1 MSTTK
6 KSRQQLQLL
15 RDEALEAY
23 LNRKDFQ
30 FDLNA
35 DALYRQYKD
44 RYVEQGKKAMQDTIG
59 RAAAL
64 TGGYGSS
71 YAQNVGQKAYQ
82 ESLQQL
88 GDVVPAL
95 YKLAY
100 DRYQDKGDTLYK
112 TYQSWAQL
120 EQETADR
127 EYRDR
132 EYELAQKEYELAERK
147 RQDENTRFRLGLDLK
162 TINDQ
167 QNNQETG
174 APQGDY
180 YAWLAYHQGHG
191 PLPRSNTT
199 TEIAYDNGNVSEG
212 NVKTMQRV
220 LGLQETGKWTDDDRT
235 GAGGLTADKAWEYY
249 QKGQLQ
255 NYKSVGLGLPIGNI
269 KTMERVLGLEE
280 DGYWSE
286 EDQKAAGGLTAF
298 AAWKGYQQGKLQGKS
313 KTGMS
318 ADAWVEHQSQQSQS
332 SGTSNRKESTQ
343 AVQNFI
349 SGMVTEDQAAERGV
363 NSTEWKMMAVDRLNR
378 VDMTMDEFEQLEKY
392 YGLDI
397 PGGKSN
403 TTVDPSAQKLSY
415 TEYREKTAAKKVA
428 DLNTAVQR
436 YFRDY
441 QAFVDSAVYDLQNVD
456 YHNAES
462 MRDIR
467 VQTAKELRKRAN
479 TLASALGM
487 NADIISGNQS
497 ELLKLITSTKIGVDS
512 IMDAL
517 DGQVKHYSQ
526 WATEEEYKYQNMSP
540 DEIAA
545 EQKARATAKEDFGIV
560 FELSRTN
567 MPYDWS
573 DASYW
578 GYTKEEFDEVESKRK
593 YIEEKY
599 GVDLHADIYENVNIY
614 NDLLDKLASLDT
626 DIAYTTADGQ
636 NVTLQMLYDWKFA
649 EEDLANRLATY
660 SQNADWDALSKG
672 MDVSSDPDR
681 QSDYSIVFELS
692 RTNVA
697 YDKETALANGTSEA
711 EWNDIEQ
718 KRQYIGRKY
727 GVDLYADIYDNV
739 YIFNEIL
746 GLLDGKSWE
755 SGELSTQLTEDANGD
770 RTFKNMRHLTE
781 DEKAVLNYIFYTEG
795 RDAALRWHNSR
806 MSIYQDRA
814 NGVLTKEMYEW
825 GKDSWS
831 GLWGL
836 GTFISP
842 QSLASVALKVGSS
855 IEQIDDWIFGD
866 NNNTLARA
874 SSAIRSGVADTTEWM
889 IGNWDAFDFVY
900 NTAMNGADFVVAS
913 KLPWKMGSAVK
924 VLSTAAQ
931 AANDALDRGMSQ
943 KQVFWNGLM
952 AGVFEG
958 IFEIWSVGDL
968 RALKKVASTHTKDIA
983 MNLAKSMLGKVSDAT
998 LKEVA
1003 NIAYDTI
1010 INGDFSQYET
1020 MVRRYK
1026 INGLTES
1033 EAKKKAALEIG
1044 SQIAEDLA
1052 SDVIVGAIVDQS

>member
-1 MSTTK
+1 M
-6 KSRQQLQLL
+6 
-15 RDEALEAY
+15 
-23 LNRKDFQ
+23 NREDFQ
-30 FDLNA
+30 YDVNA
-35 DALYRQYKD
+35 DALYRHYKD
-44 RYVEQGKKAMQDTIG
+44 QYTQLGKRAMQDTMG
-59 RAAAL
+59 QAAAL

-71 YAQNVGQKAYQ
+71 YAQNVGQQAYQ
-82 ESLQQL
+82 SYLSKAD
-88 GDVVPAL
+88 DVIPEL
-95 YKLAY
+95 YQLAY
-100 DRYQDKGDTLYK
+100 QRYQDQGERLYK
-112 TYQSWAQL
+112 TYQSWARQEQQAA
-120 EQETADR
+120 EQEQW
-127 EYRDR
+127 E
-132 EYELAQKEYELAERK
+132 KEYALAEQKFRAENA
-147 RQDENTRFRLGLDLK
+147 RQE
-162 TINDQ
+162 
-167 QNNQETG
+167 QEHKNSQTQTG
-174 APQGDY
+174 TSQPDY
-180 YAWLAYHQGHG
+180 WTMLAYHQKLGQSTG
-191 PLPRSNTT
+191 SNGIAAVGTT
-199 TEIAYDNGNVSEG
+199 TAVEPAYDNGKVSDE
-212 NVKTMQRV
+212 NIKTMQRV
-220 LGLQETGKWTDDDRT
+220 LGLQETGKWTEKEHQK
-235 GAGGLTADKAWEYY
+235 AGNLNADNAWLSY

-255 NYKSVGLGLPIGNI
+255 NRNSHGQWEQGATKGNI
-269 KTMERVLGLEE
+269 KTMERLLGLEE
-280 DGYWSE
+280 DGYWSQ

-298 AAWKGYQQGKLQGKS
+298 DAWKDYQQGRLQGRSRSGMSMEEWSAYKS
-313 KTGMS
+313 KQTKAS
-318 ADAWVEHQSQQSQS
+318 DAPNANES
-332 SGTSNRKESTQ
+332 SP
-343 AVQNFI
+343 AVQRFI

-363 NSTEWKMMAVDRLNR
+363 NSTEWKMMVVDRLNR
-378 VDMTMDEFEQLEKY
+378 VNMTMDEFEQLEKY

-497 ELLKLITSTKIGVDS
+497 ELLTLITSTKIGVDS
-512 IMDAL
+512 MMDAL

-545 EQKARATAKEDFGIV
+545 EQKARSTAKEDFGIV

-626 DIAYTTADGQ
+626 DIAYTTADGR
-636 NVTLQMLYDWKFA
+636 NVTLQMLYDWKLA

-727 GVDLYADIYDNV
+727 GVDLYDDIYDNI

-781 DEKAVLNYIFYTEG
+781 DEKAVLNYIFYTQG
-795 RDAALRWHNSR
+795 RDAALQWHNSR

-814 NGVLTKEMYEW
+814 NGVLTKEMYDW
-825 GKDSWS
+825 GTDSWR
-831 GLWGL
+831 GPWGL
-836 GTFISP
+836 GAIISP
-842 QSLASVALKVGSS
+842 QSLASVALRVGSG
-855 IEQIDDWIFGD
+855 IEQIDDWITGD
-866 NNNTLARA
+866 YNNTLARA
-874 SSAIRSGVADTTEWM
+874 SSAIRSGVSDTTEWM

-900 NTAMNGADFVVAS
+900 NTAMSGVDSKVAS
-913 KLPWKMGSAVK
+913 VLPGGTGGILLGLSA
-924 VLSTAAQ
+924 AAQ
-931 AANDALDRGMSQ
+931 ATNDALERGLSQ
-943 KQVFWNGLM
+943 KQVFWNGMM

-958 IFEIWSVGDL
+958 IFEIWSIGDF
-968 RALKKVASTHTKDIA
+968 RALKKVASTHAKDIA
-983 MNLAKSMLGKVSDAT
+983 WNTARSMLVNASDAT

-1020 MVRRYK
+1020 KVRQYV
-1026 INGLTES
+1026 INGMEES
-1033 EAKKKAALEIG
+1033 EAKKEAARELG
-1044 SQIAEDLA
+1044 SQVVEAAASGVFELDSTLSLKDLFRRH
-1052 SDVIVGAIVDQS
+1052 